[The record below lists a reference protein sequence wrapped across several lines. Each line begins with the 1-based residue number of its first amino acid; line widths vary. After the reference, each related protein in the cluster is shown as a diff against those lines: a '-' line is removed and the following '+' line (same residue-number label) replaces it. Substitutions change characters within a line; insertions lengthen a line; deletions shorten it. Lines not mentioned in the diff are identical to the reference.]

1 MVGSNG
7 SGHSLAGTHNG
18 YRRGHATAN
27 GLDEMTDEAV
37 AGPRTSRGERTAARL
52 LMASREAFAAMGY
65 NRARVEDITAIAG
78 VSHGTF
84 YTYFENK
91 SAVLD
96 HLVELSATRL
106 QKIANESWEGEDVAS
121 TIHAVISRFVDAL
134 AEEGDVI
141 SAWIEA
147 ASNDQHFRDRLR
159 EVREQYTDAVAG
171 HLAPVLVNTPHD
183 PAVAAGALVAMVEGY
198 TVDRLAVAG
207 SSGRNAAV
215 NSLATIW
222 VGGLIRMAQD
232 QLPD

>member
-1 MVGSNG
+1 MSD
-7 SGHSLAGTHNG
+7 
-18 YRRGHATAN
+18 HAAP
-27 GLDEMTDEAV
+27 
-37 AGPRTSRGERTAARL
+37 GPRTSRGERTAARL
-52 LMASREAFAAMGY
+52 LMASREAFSAMGY
-65 NRARVEDITAIAG
+65 NNARVEDITAIAG

-91 SAVLD
+91 SSVLD
-96 HLVELSATRL
+96 HLVELSAARL
-106 QKIANESWEGEDVAS
+106 QAIASESWEGEDVAS

-159 EVREQYTDAVAG
+159 EVREQYTDAVAD
-171 HLAPVLVNTPHD
+171 HLAGVLVHTPHD

-198 TVDRLAVAG
+198 TVDRLAVSG
-207 SSGRNAAV
+207 SAARDSAV

-232 QLPD
+232 QLQD

>member
-1 MVGSNG
+1 MTGDG
-7 SGHSLAGTHNG
+7 SGA
-18 YRRGHATAN
+18 
-27 GLDEMTDEAV
+27 
-37 AGPRTSRGERTAARL
+37 RTSRGERTAARL
-52 LMASREAFAAMGY
+52 LMAAREAFAAVGY
-65 NRARVEDITAIAG
+65 AGARVEDITAIAG

-91 SAVLD
+91 SDVLSRLVDLAAV
-96 HLVELSATRL
+96 RL
-106 QKIANESWEGEDVAS
+106 QTIANESWEGDDVAA

-147 ASNDQHFRDRLR
+147 ATHDQYFRDRLR
-159 EVREQYTDAVAG
+159 DVRSQYTDAVAR
-171 HLAPVLVNTPHD
+171 HLEPVLADTPHD

-207 SSGRNAAV
+207 SQGRQAAV

-222 VGGLIRMAQD
+222 VGGLIHLAQD
-232 QLPD
+232 RDAD